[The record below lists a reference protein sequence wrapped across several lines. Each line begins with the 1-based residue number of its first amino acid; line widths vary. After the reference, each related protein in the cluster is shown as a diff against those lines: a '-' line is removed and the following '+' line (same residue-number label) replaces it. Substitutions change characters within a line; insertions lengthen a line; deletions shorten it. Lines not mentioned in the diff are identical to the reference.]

1 MTAFIERN
9 ASSRKRLLRLA
20 LTGAAMTVVAP
31 AAHAAVYV
39 FSNGNY
45 NPGVTSPNPLGAGDV
60 LQIIAGGNKFFNA
73 VAFTN
78 NGRVDWSDS
87 FYMQSG
93 ASITNNGLFNAL
105 GDDTI
110 IYNGGATTVF
120 NNTGIFRKNGGLGTT
135 TIGGIAF
142 VNSGTIDAATGTI
155 AFNGNDATFNA
166 GTSFIGAGINAINSN
181 ATFNGTFS
189 SSNLH
194 FNAGNFN
201 GNNAVL
207 TGTAFFNGGNFTGS
221 WTIDNGDTLF
231 GIAGANK
238 FLNGGA
244 VTNNG
249 TIDWQTNDA
258 LYMQSGAA
266 LVNNGLF
273 VANADMALV
282 YNGGADPV
290 FTNAAGGTL
299 KAAGGVTL
307 NVQNH
312 LENSGTL
319 RADGTIRYLASNA
332 AFNNGSI
339 FTGTGVNRVETTAT
353 FNGGYTS
360 SNLELAGGSFIGNSA
375 VANGNTSF
383 TGGRFT
389 GSWEIAAGQTITG
402 NTGGSKF
409 MNAGTFTNK
418 GTLDWRTNDALY
430 FESNANLVNQALI
443 DINADTTF
451 AYNGGSQPNLI
462 NTASGT
468 IHAAAG
474 KTLNIGTFL
483 TSNGGTFTADG
494 TINYGF
500 GNSVFNAGTLFNG
513 AGSNNVVTNA
523 VFNGAF
529 TSASNLVFAS
539 ASFIGNNAQ
548 VNGTATF
555 TGGRFTG
562 SWEIAAG
569 QTLNGANGGS
579 KFMNA
584 GTFTNNGTFNWN
596 TNDALYFESDANL
609 VNNAQLNINEST
621 TYAYNGGSQPYFRN
635 AASGNIHVA
644 SGKTFNVG
652 TYFVS
657 DGGTITSDGTTFLSH
672 GSAVINAGST
682 FNGAGTTQ
690 VTNNTVFNGGFTSSN
705 LVFASNSFIGNG
717 AVIGGSADFSGG
729 RFTGTW
735 TIGSGQTLNAVTG
748 GTKYMNA
755 GTFTNAG
762 TLNWSTND
770 TLYFESDAN
779 LVNNGM
785 IDFKTDAAFIYNGGS
800 QPHVTNNGTIIKTGG
815 GGTTTIGNTLDF
827 QNNGTIDVRTG
838 TIRLPD
844 NFSNAGTLTGSG
856 AFALNGTLTNA
867 GTIAPGVGAGT
878 LTLNGNYV
886 QTNSGI
892 FAAQLQSSSLA
903 DLFVVNGTAALAG
916 NLNISCIGGCNIA
929 TGDVFTIFD
938 ATGPLSGTFAN
949 VTTSG
954 FLQGFQYDVIYDYAQ
969 NWVQLKVLDKG
980 MVTPPVGVPEP
991 ATWAMMIAGFAMA
1004 GAGVRRRRATLPRV
1018 AA

>member
-1 MTAFIERN
+1 MQ
-9 ASSRKRLLRLA
+9 SGKSRTLRLA
-20 LTGAAMTVVAP
+20 LAGVALGAIAP
-31 AAHAAVYV
+31 ATQAATYV

-45 NPGVTSPNPLGAGDV
+45 DPGVTSPNPLGAGDL
-60 LQIIAGGNKFFNA
+60 LQIIAGGTKFFSA
-73 VAFTN
+73 VAFVN
-78 NGRVDWSDS
+78 NGQVDWSDS

-105 GDDTI
+105 GDNTI

-120 NNTGIFRKNGGLGTT
+120 DNTGTFRKSGGIGVT
-135 TIGGIAF
+135 TISSIAF
-142 VNSGTIDAATGTI
+142 VNSGTIDAQTGSI
-155 AFNGNDATFNA
+155 GFNGSNATFNA
-166 GTSFIGAGINAINSN
+166 GSNFIGAGTVDINAN

-189 SSNLH
+189 SSNLR

-201 GNNAVL
+201 GNGAEL
-207 TGTAFFNGGNFTGS
+207 TGTAYFTGGNFTGT
-221 WTIDNGDTLF
+221 WEIDNGDTLV
-231 GIAGANK
+231 GVTGGSK
-238 FLNGGA
+238 FLNGVA
-244 VTNNG
+244 MTNNG
-249 TIDWQTNDA
+249 TIDWQTSDP
-258 LYMQSGAA
+258 LYLQSGAT
-266 LVNNGLF
+266 LTNNGLF
-273 VANADMALV
+273 VANANMALI
-282 YNGGADPV
+282 YNGGADPII
-290 FTNAAGGTL
+290 TNTAGGTIQ
-299 KAAGGVTL
+299 AAGGVTI

-319 RADGTIRYLASNA
+319 RADGTIRYLSSNA
-332 AFNNGSI
+332 SFNNGSI
-339 FTGTGVNRVETTAT
+339 FTGTGVNRVESSAA
-353 FNGGYTS
+353 FNGSYNS
-360 SNLELAGGSFIGNSA
+360 SNLELAAGSFTGNNA
-375 VANGNTSF
+375 VATGNTSF

-389 GSWEIAAGQTITG
+389 GTWEIAAGHTITG
-402 NTGGSKF
+402 NSGGSKF

-430 FESNANLVNQALI
+430 FEGDANLINQALI

-451 AYNGGSQPNLI
+451 SYNGGSQPNLI

-468 IHAAAG
+468 IRAAAG
-474 KTLNIGTFL
+474 KTLNVGTFL

-500 GNSVFNAGTLFNG
+500 GNSIFNAGTLFNG
-513 AGSNNVVTNA
+513 AGANNVVTNA

-529 TSASNLVFAS
+529 TSASNLVFGS
-539 ASFIGNNAQ
+539 ASFTGNDAQ
-548 VNGTATF
+548 LNGTATF

-562 SWEIAAG
+562 TWEVASG
-569 QTLNGANGGS
+569 QTLNGVTGGS

-584 GTFTNNGTFNWN
+584 GTFTNNGNFNWN
-596 TNDALYFESDANL
+596 TSDVLYFEGDANL

-635 AASGNIHVA
+635 TASGNIHVA
-644 SGKTFNVG
+644 NGKTFNIG

-657 DGGTITSDGTTFLSH
+657 DGGTITSDGTTFLAQ
-672 GSAVINAGST
+672 GTAVINAGST
-682 FNGAGTTQ
+682 FDGAGTTQ
-690 VTNNTVFNGGFTSSN
+690 VVSNTTFNGGFTSSN
-705 LVFASNSFIGNG
+705 LVFAASAFIGNG
-717 AVIGGSADFSGG
+717 AVIGGAADFSGG

-735 TIGSGQTLNAVTG
+735 TIGSGQTLNAVAG
-748 GTKYMNA
+748 GTKYLNA

-762 TLNWSTND
+762 TLNWNTND
-770 TLYFESDAN
+770 ILYFESDAN
-779 LVNNGM
+779 LVNNGT

-815 GGTTTIGNTLDF
+815 GGTSTIGNTLDF

-856 AFALNGTLTNA
+856 AFAVNGTLTNA

-878 LTLNGNYV
+878 LTLTGNYT
-886 QTNSGI
+886 QTGSGI
-892 FAAQLQSSSLA
+892 FSAQLQSSSLA
-903 DLFVVNGTAALAG
+903 DLFLVNGNAALNGTLA
-916 NLNISCIGGCNIA
+916 ISCIGGCNISN
-929 TGDVFTIFD
+929 GDIFTIFD

-954 FLQGFQYDVIYDYAQ
+954 FLNGFQYDVLYDYAQ
-969 NWVQLKVLDKG
+969 NWVQLKVLDRG
-980 MVTPPVGVPEP
+980 MVVPPMPGVPEP

-1004 GAGVRRRRATLPRV
+1004 GAGVRRRRSTLPRV